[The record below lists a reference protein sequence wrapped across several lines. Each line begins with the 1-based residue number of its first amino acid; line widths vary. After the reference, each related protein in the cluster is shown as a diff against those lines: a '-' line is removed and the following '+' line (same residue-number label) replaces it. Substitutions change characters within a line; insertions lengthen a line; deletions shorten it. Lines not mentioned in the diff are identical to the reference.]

1 MPEPLI
7 HIVDDDAQVRAS
19 TSFLLRS
26 RGFVTEIYSNGREF
40 MEEANLDRGCVLL
53 DLCMPDM
60 SGIEVLEA
68 LAARGTDLP
77 VIMIS
82 GQGDIPTA
90 VQAMKLGAADFL
102 EKPYRECALI
112 HAISRVCAESVE
124 TENRRVSRELAIGR
138 VAELSSRERQVLQG
152 LIAGLTNKGIAR
164 SLQLSVRTVEMHRAR
179 MLATLDVNSLAEA
192 VRVAIDAQLEP
203 LAADF

>member
-1 MPEPLI
+1 
-7 HIVDDDAQVRAS
+7 
-19 TSFLLRS
+19 
-26 RGFVTEIYSNGREF
+26 

-53 DLCMPDM
+53 DLRMPEM

-68 LAARGTDLP
+68 LAARGMDLP

-102 EKPYRECALI
+102 EKPYRESALV
-112 HAISRVCAESVE
+112 HAISRVCAESEE
-124 TENRRVSRELAIGR
+124 TENRRASREQAVGR
-138 VAELSSRERQVLQG
+138 VAELSYRERQVLQG

-164 SLQLSVRTVEMHRAR
+164 QLELSVRTVEMHRAR
-179 MLATLDVNSLAEA
+179 MLATLDVGSLAEA
-192 VRVAIDAQLEP
+192 VRVAIDAELEP
-203 LAADF
+203 LPTDF